1 MHQQSKATAQPTLEE
16 VHRLFEQWREGRTHR
31 TPIPDNLWAKAVSLS
46 ADHTIHRISKS
57 LRLNYSALMRR
68 VCSSGT
74 ESHPEPLR
82 SHAFIELD
90 MKASMPGAEYIM
102 EKEDRNGS
110 KMKMHIRGS
119 IGMDPLGIIRTFW
132 ERGL

>member
-1 MHQQSKATAQPTLEE
+1 MHRQSKTMIQPTIEE

-46 ADHTIHRISKS
+46 ADHSIHRISKS

-74 ESHPEPLR
+74 GSLPEPLP

-90 MKASMPGAEYIM
+90 MKASTPGAEYVM
-102 EKEDRNGS
+102 EKENRHGS

-119 IGMDPLGIIRTFW
+119 IGTDPLGIIRTFW
-132 ERGL
+132 ESGL